1 MTFFGAGVLLTYS
14 PFFARPPSLPRTR
27 ARPSLK
33 ITPGGHE
40 CVLVRMSWGQRAMAE
55 CLLERGADLNWVGH
69 DGQSPLDAAN
79 RSGAAEVVL
88 WLRSKGAKSAT
99 KST

>member
-1 MTFFGAGVLLTYS
+1 
-14 PFFARPPSLPRTR
+14 
-27 ARPSLK
+27 
-33 ITPGGHE
+33 
-40 CVLVRMSWGQRAMAE
+40 MAE